1 MLLFL
6 GEFRSGRA
14 IFLGNR
20 IRIVIFMGSKIQIM
34 KKILSIIAAALTG
47 MAPAV
52 QGQTPQ
58 FVPLYPDGAQESNG
72 VAPEEVKNAPEF
84 LTMAVDADYMLVLP
98 DEDKATGQAVVICP
112 GGGYAGVSYAHEGID
127 VARWFRDRGIAALVL
142 RYRMPNGH
150 SDIPLKDA
158 RTAIEMMR
166 RNARQWHIDPEQVGI
181 MGFSAGGHLAS
192 TAATHFTDESSR
204 PDFSILIYPVVTLDE
219 RSTHLGTR
227 QNLIGRDAPIEQV
240 DLYSN
245 NKQVNGDT
253 PCAFIALSDDD
264 KAVPPSNSLSYYE
277 ALKTFGIPAELHIYP
292 SGGHGWGW
300 RESFPYHKE
309 LTAALERWLG
319 EIRKRDNAR

>member
-1 MLLFL
+1 
-6 GEFRSGRA
+6 
-14 IFLGNR
+14 
-20 IRIVIFMGSKIQIM
+20 M
-34 KKILSIIAAALTG
+34 KKILSIIVAALTG
-47 MAPAV
+47 VAPAIH
-52 QGQTPQ
+52 GQTPE
-58 FVPLYPDGAQESNG
+58 FVPLYPDGAQENNG
-72 VAPEEVKNAPEF
+72 LSPEGVEITPEF
-84 LTMAVDADYMLVLP
+84 LTMAVDADYLLMLP

-127 VARWFRDRGIAALVL
+127 VARWLCDRGIAAFVL

-158 RTAIEMMR
+158 RTAIETVR

-192 TAATHFTDESSR
+192 TASTRFTDDNDR

-245 NKQVNGDT
+245 QKQVTERT

-264 KAVPPSNSLSYYE
+264 KAVPPTNSLSYYE
-277 ALKTFGIPAELHIYP
+277 ALKGFGIPAELHIYP

-300 RESFPYHKE
+300 RESFAYHGE

-319 EIRKRDNAR
+319 EIRKKDSAR